1 MTTTSIKR
9 SASTPRK
16 RILVVDDHPMMRTG
30 LAQIVKA
37 QPGLEVF
44 GEAGSPAEALEKMAL
59 KQPDLIM
66 ADLTMKGG
74 SGFEFIREVLSR
86 HAELPVL
93 VVSMHDENVYAE
105 RALRAGA
112 RGYIMKEESPDQLI
126 TAILRV
132 LDGGIYLSENMS
144 TLLLRSF
151 TNAKSRSAKSPL
163 QCLTDR
169 EFEIYQIIG
178 RGKTTEEIAALLRIS
193 PQTVDVHRAQIKDKL
208 NLKSG
213 TALVHHAVQWV
224 ETEGSGE

>member
-1 MTTTSIKR
+1 MATTFIKR
-9 SASTPRK
+9 STGTARK
-16 RILVVDDHPMMRTG
+16 QILVVDDHPMMRTG
-30 LAQIVKA
+30 LAQIVNA

-44 GEAGSPAEALEKMAL
+44 GEAGSPAEALEQLAPKL
-59 KQPDLIM
+59 PDLIM

-74 SGFEFIREVLSR
+74 SGFEFIREVQAR
-86 HAELPVL
+86 HPELPVL

-193 PQTVDVHRAQIKDKL
+193 PQTVDVHRAQIKEKL

>member
-1 MTTTSIKR
+1 MPAKTKPT
-9 SASTPRK
+9 AK
-16 RILVVDDHPMMRTG
+16 RILIVDDHPMMRNG
-30 LAQIVKA
+30 LAQLIDNEPDLKA
-37 QPGLEVF
+37 IAEADTARQAIEAATRQKFDLALLDLSLPDKNGLELIKDLRV
-44 GEAGSPAEALEKMAL
+44 L
-59 KQPDLIM
+59 QP
-66 ADLTMKGG
+66 
-74 SGFEFIREVLSR
+74 
-86 HAELPVL
+86 ELPLL
-93 VVSMHDENVYAE
+93 VVSMHDEMIYAE
-105 RALRAGA
+105 RVLRAGA

-132 LDGGIYLSENMS
+132 LEGGIYLSENMS

>member
-1 MTTTSIKR
+1 MATTFIKR
-9 SASTPRK
+9 STGTARK
-16 RILVVDDHPMMRTG
+16 QILVVDDHPMMRTG
-30 LAQIVKA
+30 LAQIVNA

-44 GEAGSPAEALEKMAL
+44 GEAGSPAEALEQLAPKL
-59 KQPDLIM
+59 PDLIM

-74 SGFEFIREVLSR
+74 SGFEFIREVQAR
-86 HAELPVL
+86 HPELPVL

>member
-1 MTTTSIKR
+1 MATTFIKR
-9 SASTPRK
+9 STGTARK
-16 RILVVDDHPMMRTG
+16 QILVVDDHPMMRTG
-30 LAQIVKA
+30 LAQIVNA

-44 GEAGSPAEALEKMAL
+44 GEAGSPAEALEKL
-59 KQPDLIM
+59 SPKLPDLIM

-74 SGFEFIREVLSR
+74 SGFEFIREVQAR
-86 HAELPVL
+86 HPELPVL

-132 LDGGIYLSENMS
+132 LEGGIYLSENMS

>member
-1 MTTTSIKR
+1 MY
-9 SASTPRK
+9 
-16 RILVVDDHPMMRTG
+16 
-30 LAQIVKA
+30 
-37 QPGLEVF
+37 
-44 GEAGSPAEALEKMAL
+44 
-59 KQPDLIM
+59 
-66 ADLTMKGG
+66 
-74 SGFEFIREVLSR
+74 
-86 HAELPVL
+86 
-93 VVSMHDENVYAE
+93 DENVYAE

-132 LDGGIYLSENMS
+132 LEGGIYLSENMS

>member
-1 MTTTSIKR
+1 MATAFIKR
-9 SASTPRK
+9 SATTPRK
-16 RILVVDDHPMMRTG
+16 KILIVDDHPMMRTG
-30 LAQIVKA
+30 LSQIVKA

-44 GEAGSPAEALEKMAL
+44 GEAGSPAEALEKLSAKL
-59 KQPDLIM
+59 PDLIM

-74 SGFEFIREVLSR
+74 SGFEFIREVQAR
-86 HAELPVL
+86 HPEVPVL

-132 LDGGIYLSENMS
+132 LEGGMYLSDNMS
-144 TLLLRSF
+144 TLLLKSF
-151 TNAKSRSAKSPL
+151 TNARSRSAMSPL

-169 EFEIYQIIG
+169 ECEIYQIIG

-193 PQTVDVHRAQIKDKL
+193 PQTVDVHRAQIKEKL

-224 ETEGSGE
+224 ETEGSGA